1 MGFKNI
7 FLFAFSYS
15 EICDRSVFNLNHYLL
30 LSYSRMIKV
39 IRKDKIWDPSGI
51 LPPFCSPLNAS
62 KKTSDLVQLL
72 SQKAKFQ

>member
-39 IRKDKIWDPSGI
+39 IRKDKIWDLSGI